1 MRCAHRFRLYPTRDQ
16 GRELRIMLETHR
28 RLYNACLA
36 QRKQAYAEE
45 GISLGYCA
53 QSSWFKDQREVN
65 PWFARL
71 NFSSAQATMRRLDR
85 SFSAFFWRVKVGQ
98 KPGYPRFK
106 TQGRFTS
113 VEFPAY
119 RDGIRLKDGK
129 LRVQHVG
136 FIKCK
141 VHRTVEGVIKTA
153 TLKFDG
159 DKWHVILSCDLG
171 EVRVPPSQNPPVG
184 IDVGIESF
192 LTTSDGIR
200 EPNPQYLKVELPTL
214 RRAGRAVS
222 RKKKAGKNRTKAIR
236 KLRRL
241 HARVKNL
248 RHEHHHKTAL
258 KLVRRYGLI
267 AVEGL
272 NITGMLRN
280 RRVSRAIADA
290 AWSGFVATLRYKAER
305 AGAEVV
311 EVNAQGTSQACSR
324 CGTEVRKSLSVRT
337 HRCSHC
343 GLSLHRDENAARNI
357 LARALLARTGPTG
370 VNGKIIAVA

>member
-1 MRCAHRFRLYPTRDQ
+1 
-16 GRELRIMLETHR
+16 MLETHC
-28 RLYNACLA
+28 RLYNAYLD
-36 QRKQAYAEE
+36 QRKKAYKED
-45 GISLGYCA
+45 GLSLGYCD
-53 QSSWFKDQREVN
+53 QCSWFTQQREVN
-65 PWFARL
+65 PWFARV

-85 SFSAFFWRVKVGQ
+85 AFSAFFRRVTVGE

-106 TQGRFTS
+106 AQVRFPS

-119 RDGIRLKDGK
+119 GDGIRLKDGK
-129 LRVQHVG
+129 LRLQHVG
-136 FIKCK
+136 VVKCK
-141 VHRTVEGVIKTA
+141 VHREVEGVIKTA
-153 TLKFDG
+153 TLKLDG

-171 EVRVPPSQNPPVG
+171 EVRVPPSQHPPVG

-192 LTTSDGIR
+192 LTTSEGPR
-200 EPNPQYLKVELPTL
+200 EPNPHYLEVELPAL

-222 RKKKAGKNRTKAIR
+222 RKKEGGKNRRKAIL

-248 RHEHHHKTAL
+248 RCEHHHKTAL
-258 KLVRRYGLI
+258 NLVRRYGFI

-290 AWSGFVATLRYKAER
+290 AWRGFAVTLRYKAAR
-305 AGAEVV
+305 AGAAVV
-311 EVNAQGTSQACSR
+311 EVHAQGTSQACSR
-324 CGTEVRKSLSVRT
+324 CGTVVRKSLSVRT
-337 HRCSHC
+337 HRCPQC

-370 VNGKIIAVA
+370 VNGTIGAVA